1 MRGGLKDHEDA
12 YGRLVLDHLEHGG
25 QVEIVERDNGF
36 VAASRLGP
44 PAYFA
49 PFRKW
54 PKHERTAMRL
64 ARGRVLDIGC
74 GAGRV
79 PLHLEERGHEV
90 VGIDVSP
97 LAVHVA
103 KQRGARD
110 VRVLSV
116 TKVDRRLGRFDT
128 FVMYGSNFGLVGGPS
143 RGPWL
148 LRRLRAIANDGARI
162 LAGSTNPY
170 TTDNPEHLA
179 YHRLNRERGRMPGQL
194 RIRIRH
200 GAYATPWFDYLLASP
215 EEMGELAASA
225 GWELTRVVDYGEPFY
240 VGVLERL
247 V

>member
-1 MRGGLKDHEDA
+1 LRGGLKDHEDA
-12 YGRLVLDHLEHGG
+12 YGRLLLDHLEHGG
-25 QVEIVERDNGF
+25 QVEIVERDDGF
-36 VAASRLGP
+36 IAASRLGP
-44 PAYFA
+44 PVYFA

-54 PKHERTAMRL
+54 PKHERTAIRL

-79 PLHLEERGHEV
+79 ALHLEERGHEV

-103 KQRGARD
+103 KERGARD

-116 TKVDRRLGRFDT
+116 TNVDRRLGRFDT
-128 FVMYGSNFGLVGGPS
+128 FVMYGSNFGLVGGPR

-170 TTDNPEHLA
+170 TTDNPEHVA
-179 YHRLNRERGRMPGQL
+179 YHRLNRERGRIAGQL

-200 GAYATPWFDYLLASP
+200 GAYTTPWFDYLLASP
-215 EEMGELAASA
+215 EEMGGLAASA
-225 GWELTRVVDYGEPFY
+225 GWELTRVVEHGEHFY

>member
-1 MRGGLKDHEDA
+1 MKEREDA

-44 PAYFA
+44 DAYFA
-49 PFRKW
+49 PLRRW
-54 PKHERTAMRL
+54 PKAERAAIRL
-64 ARGRVLDIGC
+64 ARGRVLDVGC

-79 PLHLEERGHEV
+79 ALHLQERGHEV
-90 VGIDVSP
+90 VAIDVSP
-97 LAVHVA
+97 LAVDASKRRGVA
-103 KQRGARD
+103 DA
-110 VRVLSV
+110 RVLSV
-116 TKVDRRLGRFDT
+116 TRVGPTLGRFDT
-128 FVMYGSNFGLVGGPS
+128 FVMFGNNFGLMGS
-143 RGPWL
+143 ARRAPWL
-148 LRRLRAIANDGARI
+148 LRRFRSIANDGARI

-170 TTDNPEHLA
+170 LTDNPEHLA
-179 YHRLNRERGRMPGQL
+179 YHRRNRARGRMGGQL

-215 EEMGELAASA
+215 EEMAALADGT
-225 GWELTRVVDYGEPFY
+225 GWELTRVIDEDQPFY

>member
-1 MRGGLKDHEDA
+1 LRGGLREQEDA

-44 PAYFA
+44 EAYFA
-49 PFRKW
+49 PLRQW
-54 PKHERTAMRL
+54 AKHERTAIRL

-79 PLHLEERGHEV
+79 ALHLQNRGHEV

-97 LAVHVA
+97 LAVDVA
-103 KQRGARD
+103 RRRGTTD

-116 TKVDRRLGRFDT
+116 TRVGPRLGRFDT
-128 FVMYGSNFGLVGGPS
+128 FVMYGSNFGLVAG
-143 RGPWL
+143 RRRAPWL
-148 LRRLRAIANDGARI
+148 LRRFRSIANEGARI

-170 TTDNPEHLA
+170 TTDNPDHLA
-179 YHRLNRERGRMPGQL
+179 YHERNRQRGRMGGQL

-200 GAYATPWFDYLLASP
+200 GSYGTPWFDYLLASP
-215 EEMGELAASA
+215 DEMAELAAGT
-225 GWELTRVVDYGEPFY
+225 GWELTRVIDDGEPFY
-240 VGVLERL
+240 VGVLERA